1 MEYLLKSI
9 LCLLLL
15 LLFYRLFLQQ
25 EVLYRFNRFYLLF
38 AVLISFLLPLNQIE
52 IPDSTPSE
60 WVVLEEQD
68 GMSVN
73 SQGDF
78 QQNFE
83 KSESP
88 NSPLQFSW
96 KYLGIGLYGLV
107 SLIFAYRF
115 FWNFRVLK
123 TKANSNI
130 RIIYRD
136 QVLVLLE
143 EDTLPYS
150 FLNFIFVHKKSFEA
164 EGLSDAIFEHER
176 CHVREKHSLDLI
188 FIEFLMIPFWFHP
201 GLYWA
206 KQSIQLNHEF
216 IADQAAIQKVDQIS
230 YQRQLLSLA
239 ISSTQHSLTS
249 RLNFSLTK
257 KRMQMMSKEQKPIR
271 TALKLLFLIPMMGL
285 IYYGFSEHVKKPIDV
300 PRHEVHI
307 FPTEVESSENL
318 YDLTFYLA
326 TEGRFIL
333 NDPQSNEVQPIAK
346 LSTVLDQLPD
356 KELLIRMI
364 IHEGNSM
371 GEIDAVKKIFREH
384 DIRRLVWID
393 GEGVSQL
400 EENLSQSYQLVY
412 QKPLQ
417 QMTKA
422 EYYSQTKFILKYLDG
437 ELEEVSYE
445 ELPQNL
451 KDGLPDTPS
460 KIEPKG
466 PSAELYESWKNGQ
479 KFALWLD
486 GEVIPNSKLD
496 EISQEE
502 IVHFFSSFVHLN
514 ARSERFPQN
523 YQVNLYTKEAFENNF
538 GEFSDPR
545 TKPLRGTV
553 TIPVDEPKNQSF
565 STNTNP
571 VSLYQKELKAYHER
585 LNTGVH
591 FIEKDKRDQ
600 EELMEEFLD
609 LGGKYFRLRVEDKRL
624 TERPTHPFSPYIR
637 LKKEDGYYFKLREDL
652 TEEELKQLPPPPPP
666 ANGLKSTASTQIT
679 SGLLE
684 TYQKMLLAYDLKKYE
699 MGLQFSG
706 NSAKREAI
714 FEEFIRV
721 QNVFLALGDA
731 EKKLVNPPTSP
742 SMPSRTKSGSDI
754 C

>member
-9 LCLLLL
+9 LCLLLM

-60 WVVLEEQD
+60 WVVLENLD
-68 GMSVN
+68 SMSVN

-83 KSESP
+83 IAESP
-88 NSPLQFSW
+88 NSPLQFPW
-96 KYLGIGLYGLV
+96 KALGIGLYGLV

-123 TKANSNI
+123 NKANSNI
-130 RIIYRD
+130 RVVYRD

-164 EGLSDAIFEHER
+164 EGLSDAVFEHER

-216 IADQAAIQKVDQIS
+216 IADRAAIQKVDQTS

-239 ISSTQHSLTS
+239 ISSTQHPLTS

-257 KRMQMMSKEQKPIR
+257 KRMQMMSKKHKPIR

-285 IYYGFSEHVKKPIDV
+285 IYYGFSEKVTAQN
-300 PRHEVHI
+300 EG
-307 FPTEVESSENL
+307 FQNSSFE
-318 YDLTFYLA
+318 D
-326 TEGRFIL
+326 
-333 NDPQSNEVQPIAK
+333 
-346 LSTVLDQLPD
+346 D
-356 KELLIRMI
+356 K
-364 IHEGNSM
+364 
-371 GEIDAVKKIFREH
+371 A
-384 DIRRLVWID
+384 
-393 GEGVSQL
+393 
-400 EENLSQSYQLVY
+400 YTLVY
-412 QKPLQ
+412 QSPPKK
-417 QMTKA
+417 MTKA
-422 EYYSQTKFILKYLDG
+422 EYYSQTKFILKYPDG
-437 ELEEVSYE
+437 ELEEKSYE
-445 ELPQNL
+445 ALSQNL

-460 KIEPKG
+460 KIEAKA
-466 PSAELYESWKNGQ
+466 PSADQFESWKDANE
-479 KFALWLD
+479 FALWLD

-502 IVHFFSSFVHLN
+502 IVHFFSSFVYKN

-523 YQVNLYTKEAFENNF
+523 YQVNLYTKEAFENSF
-538 GEFSDPR
+538 GEFSDTR

-571 VSLYQKELKAYHER
+571 VSLYQKELKAYHEK

-600 EELMEEFLD
+600 EELLEEFLD
-609 LGGKYFRLRVEDKRL
+609 LGGKYFRLKVEDKRQ

-652 TEEELKQLPPPPPP
+652 NEEELKQLPPPPPP

-684 TYQKMLLAYDLKKYE
+684 SYQKMLLAYDLKKYE
-699 MGLQFSG
+699 MRLQFSG

-721 QNVFLALGDA
+721 QNVFLALDDA